1 MNLCVDDIEKFGR
14 LFKPRRKFVT
24 IAFRNVCL
32 ETPPLMPLK
41 PPVRY

>member
-24 IAFRNVCL
+24 IAFRTIAEITVAGRGGGFL
-32 ETPPLMPLK
+32 G
-41 PPVRY
+41 